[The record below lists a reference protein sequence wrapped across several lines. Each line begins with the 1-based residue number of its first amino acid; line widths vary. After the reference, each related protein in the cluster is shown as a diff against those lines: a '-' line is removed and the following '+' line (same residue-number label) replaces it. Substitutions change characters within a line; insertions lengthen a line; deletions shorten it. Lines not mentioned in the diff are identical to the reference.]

1 MCFFRRS
8 AFVLKYW
15 YWLQLCGLIATCK
28 DFSWSFAIWL
38 PIQTPRLMVWSS
50 KFKENW
56 IQESSNVRLWLKS
69 VSNHIGRLWS
79 SDKKRS
85 KTDTKSVIPP
95 WGCELHFQ
103 TKTCYIKWGIPCLI
117 LLFLPRIWRSNGCKR
132 TSELSEEILAKWDA
146 LNIGDSWPL
155 VVLIILVL
163 VLVVLSGLENY
174 NHTGLVTSDI
184 GRLVVLVCCS

>member
-1 MCFFRRS
+1 MCFFRWS

-50 KFKENW
+50 RFKENW

-79 SDKKRS
+79 SDKKEVKQIQNLS
-85 KTDTKSVIPP
+85 FPPEAVNYIFKQKLVI
-95 WGCELHFQ
+95 
-103 TKTCYIKWGIPCLI
+103 
-117 LLFLPRIWRSNGCKR
+117 SNEGFPASSFFSSPEYGVQMGAR
-132 TSELSEEILAKWDA
+132 EHQSFRRR
-146 LNIGDSWPL
+146 SWPSEMHF
-155 VVLIILVL
+155 ILGTP
-163 VLVVLSGLENY
+163 GLWW
-174 NHTGLVTSDI
+174 SW
-184 GRLVVLVCCS
+184 